1 MPATPTSPAA
11 LTSMITAVTRREAN
25 KAKAPSL
32 ADALVELVPPLSA
45 RIKENDFFDS
55 DTVIVTGT
63 STAEV
68 RVLSNRVAT
77 RDRSLR
83 DKIAASL
90 PDYHDLIDAR
100 DDYPWYFIVLSRP
113 SGVVYPPGRHQKYER
128 KFDLPLIRPWK
139 KFAPFPADWP
149 CQNLRTSTW

>member
-11 LTSMITAVTRREAN
+11 LTSMITAVARREIN

-32 ADALVELVPPLSA
+32 AAVLVEIVPDLSA
-45 RIKENDFFDS
+45 RIMENDFFDS

-77 RDRSLR
+77 RDRSVR
-83 DKIAASL
+83 DKIAAAL
-90 PDYHDLIDAR
+90 PAYHGLIDAR
-100 DDYPWYFIVLSRP
+100 DTYPWYFIVLSP
-113 SGVVYPPGRHQKYER
+113 SSGIVEPPGR
-128 KFDLPLIRPWK
+128 LPTCPTHHLVL
-139 KFAPFPADWP
+139 PATGRCDY
-149 CQNLRTSTW
+149 C